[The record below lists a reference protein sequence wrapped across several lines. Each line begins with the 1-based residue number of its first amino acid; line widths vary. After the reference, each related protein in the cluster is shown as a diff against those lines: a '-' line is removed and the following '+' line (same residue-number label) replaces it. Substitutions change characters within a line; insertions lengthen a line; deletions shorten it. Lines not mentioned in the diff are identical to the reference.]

1 MIARLLAASLLF
13 PTAAAF
19 ATPGL
24 NVAPATAVGTFTSQG
39 VTLRMQSAVAF
50 RGKASVGAGDAL
62 IVAVATVRMNAAAIA
77 DYVDRRRVIEKRV
90 RDGEMGIV
98 YFELAPDGRYLG
110 MSYQLGPGNGCAP
123 CSAEVTST
131 ARIVGDWLGGDLVST
146 GTDRSFDLTLVA
158 PLLSDDH
165 GVPLPADGGDP
176 GRAYAAY
183 REALSRT
190 DRAALKPLL
199 SPEQRSFTEGLEK
212 DGKADAHVQALATAH
227 RGQSLRV
234 TGGYANGDKAV
245 LLIAGESSA
254 GPVAGE
260 VLLVRESGRWRVD
273 DEITERGAR

>member
-1 MIARLLAASLLF
+1 MVARLLAACLLF
-13 PTAAAF
+13 QTAAAF

-24 NVAPATAVGTFTSQG
+24 NAAPATAVGTFTSQG

-50 RGKASVGAGDAL
+50 RGKASVGGGDAL
-62 IVAVATVRMNAAAIA
+62 IVVVATARMNAVAIA

-123 CSAEVTST
+123 CSAEVAST
-131 ARIVGDWLGGDLVST
+131 ARVVGDWLGGDLVGT
-146 GTDRSFDLTLVA
+146 GADRSFDLTLVA
-158 PLLSDDH
+158 PVLSDDH
-165 GVPLPADGGDP
+165 GVPLPADGGAP

-183 REALSRT
+183 HEALSRT
-190 DRAALKPLL
+190 DRAALKPVL
-199 SPEQRSFTEGLEK
+199 SQDQRAVVEVLEK

-227 RGQSLRV
+227 PGRSLRV

-254 GPVAGE
+254 GPVTGE
-260 VLLVRESGRWRVD
+260 VLLIREAGHWRVD

>member
-1 MIARLLAASLLF
+1 MIARLLAACLLF

-24 NVAPATAVGTFTSQG
+24 NAAPATAVGTFTSQG

-62 IVAVATVRMNAAAIA
+62 IVVVSTARMNAAAIG
-77 DYVDRRRVIEKRV
+77 DYIDRRRVIEKRV

-123 CSAEVTST
+123 CSGEVTST
-131 ARIVGDWLGGDLVST
+131 ARIVGDWLGGDLVGT
-146 GTDRSFDLTLVA
+146 GADRSFDLTLVA

-183 REALSRT
+183 HEALGRA

-199 SPEQRSFTEGLEK
+199 SQDQRGFIEGLEK

-227 RGQSLRV
+227 PGRSLRV
-234 TGGYANGDKAV
+234 TGGYAKGDKAV
-245 LLIAGESSA
+245 LLIAGESFV
-254 GPVAGE
+254 GPVTGE
-260 VLLVRESGRWRVD
+260 VLLVREAGQWRVD